1 MITTVNESIM
11 QVIYALNWKI
21 FVLLLCEIPYQ
32 YQPVKNYRSN
42 TDMVDSCQ
50 EKKSLPS
57 NCFPA
62 VLVVDRFQG
71 TQGGGTCVT
80 TVDHS
85 DIRGLVTA

>member
-42 TDMVDSCQ
+42 T
-50 EKKSLPS
+50 
-57 NCFPA
+57 N
-62 VLVVDRFQG
+62 
-71 TQGGGTCVT
+71 
-80 TVDHS
+80 
-85 DIRGLVTA
+85 